1 MKKGVF
7 QILMIHTMILFLA
20 APAVCKAAEE
30 KIRSDATGHYYQV
43 YKTKKTWSD
52 ARFSCEKAGGYL
64 VTVTSAAERDFLVKR
79 FFAGSRQSFWAGATD
94 SETEGQWKW
103 LTGEPFAFADWRK
116 GEPNDEKGEDC
127 LELPV
132 YFDYQWN
139 DVPDAAKRNCYVCEW
154 GETVIETDADEEAA
168 PDNELAILDASK
180 TGTTS
185 ETETE
190 PSIPAASETPSSTET
205 ETDSSSIAADQDEPE
220 VFSNQSESS
229 GSETYTYY
237 VPLFEYSSQFLTGL
251 GLSNSSEEG
260 EAAVVVEV
268 LDPSGGEIMTQTVVI
283 APDGQQ
289 TVVLYPDK
297 SARGWLNILSD
308 RPLTGV
314 CFMVA
319 TGSGCDNFMA
329 DIPISGKTH
338 QRLHVPHVSYDS
350 DWETTLFVAN
360 PNDAPQAV
368 HIDVVA
374 SDGQVLASDTAQIS
388 ARGCGQYGLSALL
401 ARQHLVGGKVK
412 LHGPEGI
419 VAFALYTN
427 LKTGAR
433 SFAGISPMEPF

>member
-7 QILMIHTMILFLA
+7 QILMIHIMILFLS
-20 APAVCKAAEE
+20 APTVCKAADE
-30 KIRSDATGHYYQV
+30 KIRSDATDHYYQV

-103 LTGEPFAFADWRK
+103 LTGEPFDFADWRK
-116 GEPNDEKGEDC
+116 GEPNDQKGEDC
-127 LELPV
+127 LEMPV

-154 GETVIETDADEEAA
+154 GDTAIETDADEEDA
-168 PDNELAILDASK
+168 PDDESDDE
-180 TGTTS
+180 S
-185 ETETE
+185 ETA
-190 PSIPAASETPSSTET
+190 AASETPSSFET
-205 ETDSSSIAADQDEPE
+205 ETDPSSLSSDQDEPA
-220 VFSNQSESS
+220 VFSNQSDSS
-229 GSETYTYY
+229 GSETYNYY
-237 VPLFEYSSQFLTGL
+237 VPLFEYSSRFLTGL
-251 GLSNSSEEG
+251 GLSNSSEED
-260 EAAVVVEV
+260 EAEVVVEV
-268 LDPSGGEIMTQTVVI
+268 LDPYGAQIMTETIVI

-289 TVVLYPDK
+289 TAVLYPDK
-297 SARGWLNILSD
+297 SARGWLAILSD

-329 DIPISGKTH
+329 DIPISGQAH

-350 DWETTLFVAN
+350 DWETTIYVAN
-360 PNDAPQAV
+360 PNDALQTV
-368 HIDVVA
+368 NIDVVA
-374 SDGQVLASDTAQIS
+374 SDGQTLASDTARIS

-412 LHGPEGI
+412 LYGPDGI

-433 SFAGISPMEPF
+433 SFAGISPMEPFGND

>member
-1 MKKGVF
+1 MKKGIFHISV
-7 QILMIHTMILFLA
+7 IHIMIFFLA
-20 APAVCKAAEE
+20 APTVCNAEGE
-30 KIRSDATGHYYQV
+30 KIRSDATGHFYRV

-52 ARFSCEKAGGYL
+52 ARSSCEKAGGYL
-64 VTVTSAAERDFLVKR
+64 VTVTSAEERDFLQNR

-94 SETEGQWKW
+94 SEAEGQWRW
-103 LTGEPFAFADWRK
+103 LTGEPFDFSDWRK

-127 LELPV
+127 LEMPV

-154 GETVIETDADEEAA
+154 GKTAVETAKEAEDAS
-168 PDNELAILDASK
+168 DNEPE
-180 TGTTS
+180 TPGT
-185 ETETE
+185 
-190 PSIPAASETPSSTET
+190 SETPSSTET
-205 ETDSSSIAADQDEPE
+205 ETEPSPLAEVQDEPA

-229 GSETYTYY
+229 KSETYSYY

-251 GLSNSSEEG
+251 GLSNSSEED
-260 EAAVVVEV
+260 EAEIVVEV
-268 LDPSGGEIMTQTVVI
+268 LDPYGGEIMTQPLGI

-289 TVVLYPDK
+289 TAVLYPDK
-297 SARGWLNILSD
+297 SARGWIAILSD

-319 TGSGCDNFMA
+319 AGSGCDNFMA

-338 QRLHVPHVSYDS
+338 RRLHVPHVSYDS
-350 DWETTLFVAN
+350 DWDTTIFVAN
-360 PNDAPQAV
+360 PNDAPQTV
-368 HIDVVA
+368 QIDVVA
-374 SDGQVLASDTAQIS
+374 SDGKPLASDTAQIS
-388 ARGCGQYGLSALL
+388 ARGCGQYSLSALL
-401 ARQHLVGGKVK
+401 ARQQLVGGKVK
-412 LHGPEGI
+412 LYGPDGI